1 MNSRLPHPLD
11 IRLMHLATGA
21 LIVAFVLLGFVAVSR
36 WISHMPAFDLQGI
49 TVTGDVTHNN
59 ALTLRAN
66 VAPRLSGTFFTVDL
80 AKVRTAFEA
89 VPWVRQAIV
98 RREFPNR
105 LRIALQEHQAVGY
118 WGDEG
123 ELRLI
128 NSFGEVFEANAGEL
142 DQDSLPR
149 LNGPEGQGQEVL
161 AMYRN
166 LAPHFEKMKLSI
178 DALELSRRGSWSLR
192 LDGGA
197 VIELGRGEQE
207 EVSERSQRFLKT
219 LTQVVSK
226 YGRQANSIESADL
239 RHDNGYAIRLRGVST
254 QIPEPGKK

>member
-1 MNSRLPHPLD
+1 MNSPMPQPLD
-11 IRLMHLATGA
+11 IRLMHLATGV
-21 LIVAFVLLGFVAVSR
+21 LLVTFVLLGAVALSRWVSR
-36 WISHMPAFDLQGI
+36 MAVFELQGI
-49 TVTGDVTHNN
+49 AVTGDVNHNN

-80 AKVRTAFEA
+80 AKVRAAFES
-89 VPWVRQAIV
+89 VPWVRHAVV

-105 LRIALQEHQAVGY
+105 LRVALQEHQAVGY
-118 WGDEG
+118 WGSDG
-123 ELRLI
+123 DLRLI
-128 NSFGEVFEANAGEL
+128 NSFGEVFEANVGEL
-142 DQDSLPR
+142 DQDGLPR

-161 AMYRN
+161 EMYRI
-166 LAPHFEKMKLSI
+166 LAPQFEKMKLSI

-197 VIELGRGEQE
+197 EIELGRGSRD
-207 EVSERSQRFLKT
+207 EVDERVQRFLKT

-239 RHDNGYAIRLRGVST
+239 RHDNGYAIRMRGVST
-254 QIPEPGKK
+254 QVAEAGKK